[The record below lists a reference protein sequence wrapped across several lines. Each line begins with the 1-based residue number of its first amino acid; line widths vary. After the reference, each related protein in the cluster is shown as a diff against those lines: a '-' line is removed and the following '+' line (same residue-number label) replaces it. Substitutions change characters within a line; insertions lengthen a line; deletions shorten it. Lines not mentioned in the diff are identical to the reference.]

1 MVGWGGLLV
10 GLGIGFFVFVGFG
23 SSVGGGG
30 SSVGG
35 GGSSVGGG
43 FSVGGFVGSGSIS
56 PPSPESGVLVIPGAG
71 VDEAPG
77 VSVAEAKGVGVSL
90 GTNVNVD
97 EGLGVTVADGVPVW
111 DPNVLT
117 SSVGDMGTGV
127 FNDLPPV

>member
-56 PPSPESGVLVIPGAG
+56 PSPESGVLVIPGAG

-97 EGLGVTVADGVPVW
+97 EGLGVTVGDGVSVW
-111 DPNVLT
+111 DPNVLS

-127 FNDLPPV
+127 FNDLPPA